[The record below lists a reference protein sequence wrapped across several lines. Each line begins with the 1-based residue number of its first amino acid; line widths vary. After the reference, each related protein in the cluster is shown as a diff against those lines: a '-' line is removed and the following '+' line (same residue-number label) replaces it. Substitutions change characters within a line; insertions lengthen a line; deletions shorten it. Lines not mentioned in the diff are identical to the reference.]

1 MIFDRDC
8 LTRYVLYKG
17 LQYLKIIFKYLFEI
31 CLVFLF
37 DTMMLFI
44 FALQG
49 NNVFTYTAVGLL
61 YLLIVGRRALWSGHD
76 IFSKATISCF
86 VPGLLFCIIWTPAL
100 VSYDLVLLCE
110 LMILVGLARWPLF
123 FQHNKISFS
132 WKIFAKK
139 ILFFFALQTG
149 YAVSLYLIAPDY
161 FESLLYPGQLSV
173 FKYDLEKKYP
183 TTSGI
188 QFFYDDLEV
197 AKRLD
202 KSLPEAISILET
214 SPLYKG
220 PENLILI
227 QSSYPNPKE
236 IMKNQK
242 SGTLLGMCNLLNQS
256 SYYFTDQIDIDN
268 SLPAIFYDSYKRLD
282 YAVITHELTHQ
293 MVSKYYGKWSSLLLS
308 IDTWKHEGYAEYM
321 AATGYYSDK
330 NHLLKILNA
339 NDVSDETLENPF
351 SSRSEKEE
359 ESSFTDYIAALIQT
373 RYALNEKKCSV
384 FDFFKNEY
392 KPASAQ
398 EIREWL
404 RSE

>member
-1 MIFDRDC
+1 
-8 LTRYVLYKG
+8 
-17 LQYLKIIFKYLFEI
+17 
-31 CLVFLF
+31 
-37 DTMMLFI
+37 MMLFI

-161 FESLLYPGQLSV
+161 FESLPYPGQLSV
-173 FKYDLEKKYP
+173 LKCDLEKKYP
-183 TTSGI
+183 TISGI
-188 QFFYDDLEV
+188 QFFYDDLET
-197 AKRLD
+197 AKRID
-202 KSLPEAISILET
+202 KSLPEVISVLQT

-220 PENLILI
+220 PENLVLI
-227 QSSYPNPKE
+227 QAPSDALQDLIKSQNLVNIWGLHNPG
-236 IMKNQK
+236 NQK
-242 SGTLLGMCNLLNQS
+242 
-256 SYYFTDQIDIDN
+256 SYYFTDQKNENGYSTAEFYN
-268 SLPAIFYDSYKRLD
+268 SYEHPDRG
-282 YAVITHELTHQ
+282 VIIHELTHQ
-293 MVSKYYGKWSSLLLS
+293 MVSKYYGKWNAILFIKL
-308 IDTWKHEGYAEYM
+308 WKDEGYAEYM

-351 SSRSEKEE
+351 PSQSKKEE

-373 RYALNEKKCSV
+373 RYALDEKKCSV

-404 RSE
+404 QSE